1 MLCGYQDGGD
11 MRQPQTLWPLGNGIR
26 ERKVND
32 DGIPV
37 WALSDPKSA
46 LPQYR
51 PWWMIGGVLLF
62 VALIIGSSVVDFS
75 IVNTLFLV
83 FALAILL
90 AVVVQ
95 HFQHVTTLR
104 NNLEAAARWND
115 TIFQR
120 SDICLWR
127 EDWTAARDAVLRA
140 LRAGERD
147 MQAYFAA
154 RPEELREIRS
164 KVIIKDVNE
173 AAVIRAGLADKG
185 ALLGSLE
192 RLLPD
197 TDQTFLQW
205 LVAFAGGDTVYR
217 SETHITL
224 SGGETRDTLFS
235 AALPRD
241 MRDFENILV
250 SDLDITE
257 YKAAQAR
264 AAQAETEIARATRI
278 TMMGA
283 LSASIAH
290 EVNSPLAAI
299 VASSEAALL
308 WLQRENPDIEE
319 AISAMQTVNQQAC
332 RAQNVVERTRAY
344 LNNTPAAVTSQPI
357 GTLIYEALQLIQ
369 RELRE
374 LKASAHV
381 SVLDDLPLVLADPIN
396 IQQVLVNLILNAAQ
410 AMEDKP
416 GPRDISIGAEV
427 DDKMMLITVSDFGP
441 GIEAEMFPVIFDPF
455 YSTRKDGMGMG
466 LAICRTCIGA
476 HGGQIWVTNKIDS
489 GAQFHFTLPLAQ

>member
-1 MLCGYQDGGD
+1 MP
-11 MRQPQTLWPLGNGIR
+11 QPHTLWPLGNEGR
-26 ERKVND
+26 ERKVNS
-32 DGIPV
+32 DGIPM
-37 WALSDPKSA
+37 WALSDHKVS
-46 LPQYR
+46 LPSYR
-51 PWWMIGGVLLF
+51 PWWMIGSIVLVGIL
-62 VALIIGSSVVDFS
+62 VIGCAVVSFS
-75 IVNTLFLV
+75 ILNTLVLICAF
-83 FALAILL
+83 AILL
-90 AVVVQ
+90 TVVA
-95 HFQHVTTLR
+95 QHVRQVRKLIS
-104 NNLEAAARWND
+104 NLEAAERWND
-115 TIFQR
+115 TMFQR

-173 AAVIRAGLADKG
+173 AAVIRAGLPDKSG
-185 ALLGSLE
+185 LLGSLDQ
-192 RLLPD
+192 LLPD

-224 SGGETRDTLFS
+224 AGGQTRDTLFS

-264 AAQAETEIARATRI
+264 AVQAETEIARATRI

-299 VASSEAALL
+299 VSSSEAALL
-308 WLQRENPDIEE
+308 WLQRECPDIEE
-319 AISAMQTVNQQAC
+319 AIAAMQSVNQQAS

-344 LNNTPAAVTSQPI
+344 LNNAPAAVTRQAI
-357 GTLIYEALQLIQ
+357 GKLVSEAIQLIQ

-374 LKASAHV
+374 LKASTHV
-381 SVLDDLPLVLADPIN
+381 SVHEDLPLVLADPVN

-410 AMEDKP
+410 AMENKV
-416 GPRDISIGAEV
+416 GPRDISISAEI
-427 DDKMMLITVSDFGP
+427 DGPMMRITIRDYGP
-441 GIEAEMFPVIFDPF
+441 GVAVDVLPVIFDPF

-476 HGGQIWVTNKIDS
+476 HGGQLWLTNKSDS